1 MKKNAARKN
10 AYKMVD
16 FICYNRDNIRKAV
29 REARLDPHNE
39 RTGSNS
45 GAYINDPTANKAL
58 ADVQPLPKIVL
69 GCGTIVKK
77 PELWLNII
85 DYVYNQCLCEIEQ
98 KVFDK
103 RWSEKVKPV
112 ETIVDLYI
120 ERTTY
125 YSLVHEIKSYIVEFG
140 CQEGVL
146 SVFKRGK

>member
-39 RTGSNS
+39 RRGSNS
-45 GAYINDPTANKAL
+45 GAYINDPTANKAM
-58 ADVQPLPKIVL
+58 ADLQPVPKIIL
-69 GCGTIVKK
+69 EGRTIEK
-77 PELWLNII
+77 PELWLSII
-85 DYVYNQCLCEIEQ
+85 DNVYAQFGDVERKI
-98 KVFDK
+98 FDK
-103 RWSEKVKPV
+103 RWTEKVKPV